1 MSSRPFVGGCFVCGC
16 LVLFCVGVGVLF
28 LGPCTIDVV
37 CYVSCQ
43 WPVVGV
49 G

>member
-1 MSSRPFVGGCFVCGC
+1 MSIRLFVGGCFVYGC
-16 LVLFCVGVGVLF
+16 LVLHCVGEGVLF

-37 CYVSCQ
+37 CYVSWQ
-43 WPVVGV
+43 WHVVGV